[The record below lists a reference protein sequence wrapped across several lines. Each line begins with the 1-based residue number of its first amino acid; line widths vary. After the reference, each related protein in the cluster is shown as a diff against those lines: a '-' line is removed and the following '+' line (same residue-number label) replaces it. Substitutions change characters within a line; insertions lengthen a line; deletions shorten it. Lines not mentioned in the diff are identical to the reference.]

1 MKLYTR
7 RGDSG
12 ETDLFGGERV
22 SKDHLRVSAYGEVD
36 ELNASIGAATAASEQ
51 KDLIDFCQRIQSTLL
66 DLGSF
71 LATPSPERRRKAA
84 IPGPAEADVAA
95 LEDEIDRL
103 EAELAP
109 LQTFILPGGTCA
121 AAAFHLARTVCRRA
135 ERSAVRLDLD
145 EPLGG
150 CSLRYLNRLS
160 DLLFVLARVENH
172 RAGVPDI
179 AWRSGGQ
186 R

>member
-22 SKDHLRVSAYGEVD
+22 SKDHLRVRAYGEVD
-36 ELNASIGAATAASEQ
+36 ELNACIGTAAAASDQ
-51 KDLIDFCQRIQSTLL
+51 KDIVECSQRIQSTLF

-71 LATPSPERRRKAA
+71 LATPSPERRAKAS
-84 IPGPAEADVAA
+84 IPEVRETHVAA
-95 LEDEIDRL
+95 LESEIDRFEEEL
-103 EAELAP
+103 EP
-109 LQTFILPGGTCA
+109 LRSFILPGGTRA

-135 ERSAVRLDLD
+135 ERGAVQLDLD

-150 CSLRYLNRLS
+150 QSLRYLNRLS
-160 DLLFVLARVENH
+160 DLLFVMARVEN
-172 RAGVPDI
+172 RRGGVRDVE
-179 AWRSGGQ
+179 WKSDSER
-186 R
+186 

>member
-1 MKLYTR
+1 LKLYTR

-22 SKDHLRVSAYGEVD
+22 SKDHVRVTAYGEVD
-36 ELNASIGAATAASEQ
+36 ELNASIGAATAASDQ
-51 KDLIDFCQRIQSTLL
+51 KDLIDSCQRIQSTLF

-71 LATPSPERRRKAA
+71 LATPNPNRRQKAGIPE
-84 IPGPAEADVAA
+84 PSEDDVAA
-95 LEDEIDRL
+95 VEEQIDLL
-103 EAELAP
+103 EAELEP
-109 LQTFILPGGTCA
+109 LNSFILPGGTRA

-150 CSLRYLNRLS
+150 FSLRYLNRLS
-160 DLLFVLARVENH
+160 DLLFVLARVENR
-172 RAGVPDI
+172 RAGVSDI
-179 AWRSGGQ
+179 CWAGGGA

>member
-1 MKLYTR
+1 VKLYTR

-22 SKDHLRVSAYGEVD
+22 SKDHLRVTAYGEID
-36 ELNASIGAATAASEQ
+36 ELNASIGAATAMSDQ
-51 KDLIDFCQRIQSTLL
+51 KDLVDFCQRIQSTLL

-71 LATPSPERRRKAA
+71 LATPSPNRRQKAN
-84 IPGPAEADVAA
+84 IPEPSEDDVGVV
-95 LEDEIDRL
+95 EQQIDRL
-103 EAELAP
+103 EAELEP
-109 LQTFILPGGTCA
+109 LQSFILPGGTRA
-121 AAAFHLARTVCRRA
+121 AAAFHLARTICRRA

-160 DLLFVLARVENH
+160 DLLFVLARVENC
-172 RAGVPDI
+172 RAGLPDI
-179 AWRSGGQ
+179 PWKGGGE